1 MNRTTRQRACQHLRK
16 SDPVLRAVIDAVG
29 PFTLKFDRDRFG
41 MLVRSIIA
49 QQISGAAARTI
60 RGRVEQLVAPE
71 KIAPENLRRLTE
83 TQLRSAGLSSQKL
96 SYIQDLAAKTADGVI
111 DLRNIGRRDDEQVI
125 AELTQVKGIGR
136 WTAQMFMMFSLGRP
150 DVFPEDDL
158 GVRSAIRTL
167 YSLPDLPDRATSR
180 AIAEPWRPFA
190 SVASWYC
197 WRSLDQAKE
206 KK

>member
-1 MNRTTRQRACQHLRK
+1 MNRSTRELACQHLRK
-16 SDPVLRAVIDAVG
+16 SDPVLGKVIDAVG

-71 KIAPENLRRLTE
+71 MITPENLRRLSE
-83 TQLRSAGLSSQKL
+83 SQLRSAGLSSQKL
-96 SYIQDLAAKTADGVI
+96 SYLQDLAAKAADGVI
-111 DLRNIGRRDDEQVI
+111 DLRNIGRSDDEQVI
-125 AELTQVKGIGR
+125 AQLSQVKGVGR
-136 WTAQMFMMFSLGRP
+136 WTAQMFLMFSLGRP

-180 AIAEPWRPFA
+180 AIAQPWRPFA

-197 WRSLDQAKE
+197 WRSIDLAKQAK
-206 KK
+206 

>member
-71 KIAPENLRRLTE
+71 KIAP
-83 TQLRSAGLSSQKL
+83 
-96 SYIQDLAAKTADGVI
+96 
-111 DLRNIGRRDDEQVI
+111 
-125 AELTQVKGIGR
+125 
-136 WTAQMFMMFSLGRP
+136 
-150 DVFPEDDL
+150 
-158 GVRSAIRTL
+158 
-167 YSLPDLPDRATSR
+167 
-180 AIAEPWRPFA
+180 
-190 SVASWYC
+190 
-197 WRSLDQAKE
+197 
-206 KK
+206 